1 MITAALNFEDLRSA
15 ATIQAMASCEA
26 IRQIFVAGKAEA
38 LSGLGAAAQNKI
50 ELFEVD
56 WLSGR
61 GINLLLDSA
70 KTDYLLLALPGGQ
83 IDFCGSADTAIGRLL
98 EVAEDTRAAL
108 LYSDFKEDVAGRLLD
123 HPLADYQLGSIRD
136 EFDFGSLVLISKR
149 SAKRALRD
157 HGPIDNQLRW
167 GGFYDLR
174 LKLSI
179 DSTILRLPEPLY
191 ARSLS
196 EARLG
201 PGRLFDYVDP
211 KRRDYQI
218 EMERIATAH
227 LKRIG
232 AYLPPEFEPLPPAE
246 SEFPVRASVII
257 PVRNRQSTIADAI
270 LSALSQKTS
279 FDFNVIVVDNHSTD
293 RTTQI
298 VKDLAARHSN
308 LIHLVPRRKDLGIGG
323 CWNEATS
330 SPHCGLIAAQLDS
343 DDLYSDE
350 FALEKLVSKF
360 DQGPYAMVVGSY
372 TVVNFDL
379 KEVPPGLVDHREWT
393 RENGRNNALR
403 VNGFGAPRAFYV
415 PALRRFTFPN
425 VSYGEDYAAGLRIS
439 RHYEIGRIYESIYL
453 ARRWEDNSDARLDA
467 TTASR
472 YDQYKDRLRTIEI
485 LARKR
490 INQKCGRREYSPS

>member
-1 MITAALNFEDLRSA
+1 MITVALNLADLGSAAALEALARS
-15 ATIQAMASCEA
+15 QAV
-26 IRQIFVAGKAEA
+26 RKIFVAGKEGA
-38 LSGLGAAAQNKI
+38 LSSLSAAARDKI

-70 KTDYLLLALPGGQ
+70 KADYLLLVLPGGRL
-83 IDFCGSADTAIGRLL
+83 DFCGGAAIERLL
-98 EVAEDTRAAL
+98 EVAEDTGAGL
-108 LYSDFKEDVAGRLLD
+108 VYSDFKEDVAGQLRD

-136 EFDFGSLVLISKR
+136 EFDFGSFALISKR
-149 SAKRALRD
+149 SAELALRR
-157 HGPIDNQLRW
+157 HGPIEDQLRW

-191 ARSLS
+191 VRTLPDAPPNR
-196 EARLG
+196 ERH
-201 PGRLFDYVDP
+201 FDYVDP
-211 KRRDYQI
+211 GRRDYQI
-218 EMERIATAH
+218 EMERIATSH

-257 PVRNRQSTIADAI
+257 PVRNRQNTIADAI
-270 LSALSQKTS
+270 SSALSQKTS

-298 VKDLAARHSN
+298 VSDLAARHSN
-308 LIHLVPRRKDLGIGG
+308 LVHLVPEREDLGIGG
-323 CWNEATS
+323 CWNEAIG

-343 DDLYSDE
+343 DDLYGDE
-350 FALEKLVSKF
+350 FALERLVSKF
-360 DQGPYAMVVGSY
+360 DEGPYAMVVGSY

-379 KEVPPGLVDHREWT
+379 EQLPPGLVDHREWT

-415 PALRRFTFPN
+415 PALRRFWFPN
-425 VSYGEDYAAGLRIS
+425 VSYGEDYAVGLRIS

-453 ARRWEDNSDARLDA
+453 ARRWEGNSDARLDA
-467 TTASR
+467 AAASR
-472 YDQYKDRLRTIEI
+472 NDQYKDRLRTIEI

-490 INQKCGRREYSPS
+490 MNQKCGRGEYSIKAS